1 MIFYTSRLTTDDQI
15 FPGGVMALIDDIRK
29 KTEEGLKT
37 LKETAQDIAF
47 NVERQAMIGK
57 RKYLDVAKLQRTIQ
71 RVNAEI
77 GEYVYDQF
85 TCGKTVSADDPF
97 IKDRMSS
104 VTRMRLTIQDIEEE
118 ITELEQSKPPER

>member
-1 MIFYTSRLTTDDQI
+1 
-15 FPGGVMALIDDIRK
+15 MAPIDDIRK
-29 KTEEGLKT
+29 RTEEGLKT

-57 RKYLDVAKLQRTIQ
+57 RRYLDAAKLQRSIQ

-85 TCGKTVSADDPF
+85 ICGKLISSDDPF
-97 IKDRMSS
+97 IRDRMSS
-104 VTRMRLTIQDIEEE
+104 ITRMRLTIRDIEDE
-118 ITELEQSKPPER
+118 IAELEKSKPQR

>member
-1 MIFYTSRLTTDDQI
+1 
-15 FPGGVMALIDDIRK
+15 MALIDDIRK
-29 KTEEGLKT
+29 RTEEGLKT

-57 RKYLDVAKLQRTIQ
+57 RKYLDVTKLQRSIQ

-85 TCGKTVSADDPF
+85 TCDKSISSDDPF
-97 IKDRMSS
+97 IRDRISS
-104 VTRMRLTIQDIEEE
+104 ITRMRLTIRDIEEE
-118 ITELEQSKPPER
+118 IAELESSRPPQR